1 LAEPSSDPLAH
12 LFRHEAGR
20 MVAALTRLFGL
31 RNLAL
36 AEDVVQDALCRAL
49 EVWKFSGVPENPS
62 AWLMAAARNRA
73 VDILRRE
80 RTARTYAPEFEYLLS
95 SEQALAPA
103 VSRLFLEPELRDE
116 QLRLMFS
123 CCHARIAEETQVALI
138 LNILCGFSVREVASA
153 FLVPEATL
161 EKRLQRG
168 KAVLAEAGTLPE
180 VSSEARQRERLDSVL
195 RALYLLF
202 NEGYHGSHPAEAV
215 RTELCAEA
223 LRLGALIAEPPA
235 TAVPATHALLALM
248 CLHAGRLPG
257 RLNVHGELLPFAQQ
271 DRSTWNLPLIH
282 QGIALLARSAEG
294 EQMTPYHLEAGIA
307 AEHAMAPSP
316 EQTNW
321 ARILQLYELLLELRP
336 SPVVALNRAISIA
349 QLEGPERGLEEL
361 RRIEGR
367 ERLSSY
373 PFYPAALGELYLRV
387 GKVRD
392 AHECFQTA
400 LQLARNPME
409 AHFLEQ
415 RLAACGEVEDSSD
428 AGPRNAVAGSP
439 KV

>member
-1 LAEPSSDPLAH
+1 LAGPSSDPLAH

-31 RNLAL
+31 HNLAL

-49 EVWKFSGVPENPS
+49 EVWKFSGVPDNPS

-80 RTARTYAPEFEYLLS
+80 RTARTYAPELEHVLS
-95 SEQALAPA
+95 SEAAIA
-103 VSRLFLEPELRDE
+103 STVSRLFLEPELRDE

-123 CCHARIAEETQVALI
+123 CCHSRIAEETQVALI
-138 LNILCGFSVREVASA
+138 LNILCGFSAREVASA

-168 KAVLAEAGTLPE
+168 KAVLAEAGSLPE
-180 VSSEARQRERLDSVL
+180 VPSEARQRERLDAVL

-215 RTELCAEA
+215 RAELCAEA
-223 LRLGALIAEPPA
+223 LRLGSLLTEHQAPA
-235 TAVPATHALLALM
+235 APAAYALLALM

-257 RLNVHGELLPFAQQ
+257 RLNARGELLPFAQQ
-271 DRSTWNLPLIH
+271 DRSAWNLPLIS
-282 QGIALLARSAEG
+282 QGLGLLARSATG
-294 EQMTPYHLEAGIA
+294 EQVTPYHLEAGIA

-316 EQTNW
+316 EETDW
-321 ARILQLYELLLELRP
+321 ARIIGLYDLLLELRP

-349 QLEGPERGLEEL
+349 QLEGPGRGLEEL
-361 RRIEGR
+361 RRIDGQ
-367 ERLSSY
+367 ERLSTY
-373 PFYPAALGELYLRV
+373 PFYPAALGELYLRL
-387 GKVRD
+387 GKAGEAR
-392 AHECFQTA
+392 ECFQTA
-400 LQLARNPME
+400 LQIARNPVE
-409 AHFLEQ
+409 ARFFEQ
-415 RLAACGEVEDSSD
+415 RIAACAEVKDSS
-428 AGPRNAVAGSP
+428 AARPRGGSSGGPEA
-439 KV
+439 

>member
-1 LAEPSSDPLAH
+1 VAEPSSDQLAH

-49 EVWKFSGVPENPS
+49 EVWKFSGVPDNPS

-80 RTARTYAPEFEYLLS
+80 RTASTYAPELEHLLS
-95 SEQALAPA
+95 SEGALAST

-138 LNILCGFSVREVASA
+138 LNILCGFGAHEVASA
-153 FLVPEATL
+153 FLVPEGTL

-168 KAVLAEAGTLPE
+168 KAVLAESGSLPE
-180 VSSEARQRERLDSVL
+180 VSSEARQRERLDAVL

-215 RTELCAEA
+215 REELCAEA
-223 LRLGALIAEPPA
+223 LRLGLLLAEHPS
-235 TAVPATHALLALM
+235 TAAPATHALLALM
-248 CLHAGRLPG
+248 CLHAARLPG
-257 RLNVHGELLPFAQQ
+257 RLNARGELLPFAQQ
-271 DRSTWNLPLIH
+271 DRSAWNLALMH
-282 QGIALLARSAEG
+282 QGIRLLALSATG

-321 ARILQLYELLLELRP
+321 ARIIELYDQLLELRP
-336 SPVVALNRAISIA
+336 SPVVALNRAISVA
-349 QLEGPERGLEEL
+349 QLEGPRRGLEEL
-361 RRIEGR
+361 RRIEGQ

-373 PFYPAALGELYLRV
+373 PFYPAALGELYLQL
-387 GKVRD
+387 GKPGE
-392 AHECFQTA
+392 ASECFQSA
-400 LQLARNPME
+400 LQIARNPVE
-409 AHFLEQ
+409 ARFFEQ
-415 RLAACGEVEDSSD
+415 RISACAEVKDSSG
-428 AGPRNAVAGSP
+428 AGLKA
-439 KV
+439 